1 MVIIFNVLII
11 LCVIPLIIFLTQ
23 MKFTVVKFSF
33 NDIIEM
39 SDKDIEQA
47 CKQYPGAAFK
57 IKVLRGIHNIIE
69 KYNNQVDRFFD
80 NKENDKFADSPLEN
94 IVALEYFFRDTKS
107 LIKENLLDK
116 VDPEHFEKKYL
127 QTNKAWFFKT
137 FEKGTLARIY
147 CNIELI
153 DRLLDGESLSKIEVD
168 PIFERHYDNIN
179 KLRI

>member
-1 MVIIFNVLII
+1 MVIISNVLII
-11 LCVIPLIIFLTQ
+11 LCIITLIIFLTQ
-23 MKFTVVKFSF
+23 MKFTVAKFSF

-47 CKQYPGAAFK
+47 CKLYPRAAFK

-69 KYNNQVDRFFD
+69 KYNKQVDRFFD
-80 NKENDKFADSPLEN
+80 DKENDKFGDSPLEN
-94 IVALEYFFRDTKS
+94 IVALEYFLRNTKS

-116 VDPEHFEKKYL
+116 IDPEHFERKYL
-127 QTNKAWFFKT
+127 QTNKSWFFKT
-137 FEKGTLARIY
+137 FEKSTLARIY